1 MAQLRFLATLYKES
15 LMTVVTLL
23 FGLAI
28 LVFVVLP
35 VYQVTSL
42 MRSDARAKK
51 RWQALP
57 SVDEYLAAH
66 KGNRNRGICC
76 WKCNSNQIS
85 ESGVFDT
92 GNIHYCRRCKTS
104 LYRTG

>member
-1 MAQLRFLATLYKES
+1 MAQLRFLATVYKES

-35 VYQVTSL
+35 VYQVISL

-76 WKCNSNQIS
+76 WKCNSNGI
-85 ESGVFDT
+85 GRV
-92 GNIHYCRRCKTS
+92 
-104 LYRTG
+104 

>member
-1 MAQLRFLATLYKES
+1 MAQLRFLATVYKES

-35 VYQVTSL
+35 VYQVISL

-76 WKCNSNQIS
+76 WK
-85 ESGVFDT
+85 
-92 GNIHYCRRCKTS
+92 
-104 LYRTG
+104 